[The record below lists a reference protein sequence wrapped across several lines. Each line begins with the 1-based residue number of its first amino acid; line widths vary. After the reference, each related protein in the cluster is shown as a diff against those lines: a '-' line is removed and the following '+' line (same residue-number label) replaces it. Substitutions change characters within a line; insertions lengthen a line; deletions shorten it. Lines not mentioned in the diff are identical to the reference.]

1 MVLEQVL
8 WIMMGLSLSMLNTC
22 LAKIVTREG
31 RVKVFY
37 IAKRYMTWTLYKCHG
52 VISSLKASF
61 ESELGPWTFTLP
73 SIYFVRK

>member
-22 LAKIVTREG
+22 LAKVVTCEG
-31 RVKVFY
+31 RVKVSY
-37 IAKRYMTWTLYKCHG
+37 IAKRYMTWTLYKRHS
-52 VISSLKASF
+52 VLSSLKASF